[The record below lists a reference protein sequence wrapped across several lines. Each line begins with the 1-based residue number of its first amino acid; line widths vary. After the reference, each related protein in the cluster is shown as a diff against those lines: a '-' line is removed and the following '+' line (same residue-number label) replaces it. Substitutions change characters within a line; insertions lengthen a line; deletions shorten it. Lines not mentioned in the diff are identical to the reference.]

1 MLGLPDLLIVGGIA
15 LLVFGPKR
23 LPELAKALGSG
34 IRDFKKA
41 LEGEE
46 EKDKAKLAQSVEP
59 ATPTAKTVEPEVVET
74 KAPSEPSGDNTGKS

>member
-1 MLGLPDLLIVGGIA
+1 MIGLPDMLVIGGVT

-41 LEGEE
+41 LNGD
-46 EKDKAKLAQSVEP
+46 EK
-59 ATPTAKTVEPEVVET
+59 
-74 KAPSEPSGDNTGKS
+74 PSENSLPIKPN